1 MEFNNAWFRSTPSI
15 IEAIFANQ
23 SSISLSLLEKTTVEG
38 YYLVQYYSWLDDQ
51 VGCFYSL
58 LRLLLLILT
67 LIEAP
72 IQPFGDPAI

>member
-1 MEFNNAWFRSTPSI
+1 MEFNNALFRSTPSI
-15 IEAIFANQ
+15 IETIFANQ
-23 SSISLSLLEKTTVEG
+23 SSRSSLLNETNIG
-38 YYLVQYYSWLDDQ
+38 GLYLVHYYSWLDDQ

-72 IQPFGDPAI
+72 IQPFGNPVT